1 LLKYWGHST
10 FRPLQED
17 IIKSVL
23 DKSDT
28 LALMPTGGGK
38 SVTFQVPVMALEGL
52 CLVVTPLIALMKDQV
67 EGLKKKGIK
76 AVAVYSGLTR
86 DEIDIA
92 LDNCIYG
99 DFKFLYCSPERL
111 GTDIF
116 QARVVKMKINLIVV
130 DEAHCISQWGYDFR
144 PSYLKISELRKLLPD
159 VPILALTATATN
171 VVVKDIMEKLQFKNE
186 NVHRI
191 SFERKNL
198 AYVVRETEDKLKYL
212 LRVIN
217 SIPGCGI
224 VYVRSRNKTREIS
237 EYLVKNG
244 IQADYYHAGLTDE
257 MRSHKQ
263 TSWMKGKTRII
274 VATNAFG
281 MGIDKP
287 DVRLVVH
294 VDLPDSPEAYFQEAG
309 RAGRDEKKAFAVLLY
324 NNPDKLNADKRVET
338 NFPEIK
344 TIKEVYNALGNY
356 LQIPTGA
363 GKYMAYD
370 FKLGEFA
377 ANYKLNIQTA
387 HSSLKILEQE
397 GYIELTDE
405 LNNPSKVH
413 FIVSRDD
420 LYKFQVANSAFDAF
434 IKLLL
439 RSYEGMFSQFVG
451 IDEAVLAKRSNTNF
465 DTIYKYLSKLASA
478 QILQYIP
485 KKTNPVIVFTEERL
499 EEKAL
504 HISYEDYK
512 QRRGRYVERLEAML
526 HYASSTNKCRS
537 QLLLNYFGEKET
549 YRCGQCD
556 ICQKRNELDIS
567 KYEFDMIVDEL
578 KKNLHEKPFSLQ
590 DLVDGHSQR
599 FGEEKIIKIIR
610 WLLDNSKIE
619 YNDENK
625 LFWK

>member
-1 LLKYWGHST
+1 
-10 FRPLQED
+10 
-17 IIKSVL
+17 
-23 DKSDT
+23 
-28 LALMPTGGGK
+28 MPTGGGK
-38 SVTFQVPVMALEGL
+38 SITFQVPVMATEGI
-52 CLVVTPLIALMKDQV
+52 CIVVTPLIALMKDQV
-67 EGLKKKGIK
+67 EGLKKRGIK
-76 AVAVYSGLTR
+76 AVAVYSGLTYE
-86 DEIDIA
+86 EIDIA

-111 GTDIF
+111 GTEIF
-116 QARVVKMKINLIVV
+116 KVRVAKMKINLIVV

-144 PSYLKISELRKLLPD
+144 PSYLKISELRKLLPE
-159 VPILALTATATN
+159 VPVLALTATATEI
-171 VVVKDIMEKLQFKNE
+171 VVKDIMEKLQFRKE
-186 NVHRI
+186 NIHRI

-224 VYVRSRNKTREIS
+224 VYVRSRNKTKEIS
-237 EYLVKNG
+237 EYLLKNG

-274 VATNAFG
+274 VSTNAFG

-309 RAGRDEKKAFAVLLY
+309 RAGRDEKKAYAVLLY
-324 NNPDKLNADKRVET
+324 NNPDKLSADKRVDT

-344 TIKEVYNALGNY
+344 TIKDTYNALGNY
-356 LQIPTGA
+356 FQIPIGA

-377 ANYKLNIQTA
+377 ANYKFNIQTA
-387 HSSLKILEQE
+387 HSCLKILEQE

-413 FIVSRDD
+413 FLVSRDD
-420 LYKFQVANSAFDAF
+420 LYKFQVANLAFDTF

-465 DTIYKYLSKLASA
+465 DTIYKYLSKLSNA
-478 QILQYIP
+478 QVLQYIP

-499 EEKAL
+499 EEKAV
-504 HISYEDYK
+504 HISYDVYK
-512 QRRGRYVERLEAML
+512 QRRTRYVERLGAML
-526 HYASSTNKCRS
+526 HYASSSNKCRS
-537 QLLLNYFGEKET
+537 QLLLIYFGENDT

-556 ICQKRNELDIS
+556 VCQKRNELDIS
-567 KYEFDMIVDEL
+567 KYDFDLIVEEL
-578 KKNLHEKPFSLQ
+578 KKMLHASPVNLQ
-590 DLVDGHSQR
+590 DLVENHSQR
-599 FGEEKIIKIIR
+599 FGEEKVIKVIR
-610 WLLDNSKIE
+610 WLLDNNKIE
-619 YNDENK
+619 YNYDDK
-625 LFWK
+625 LQWH